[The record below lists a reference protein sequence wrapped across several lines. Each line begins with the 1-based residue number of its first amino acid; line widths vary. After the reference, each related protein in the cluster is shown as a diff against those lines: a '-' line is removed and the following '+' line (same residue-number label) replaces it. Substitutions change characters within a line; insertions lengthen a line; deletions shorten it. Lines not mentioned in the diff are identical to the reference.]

1 MELLKGFNLKIF
13 TFFLIIFVLLS
24 IFLLFIVMRNK
35 KIIKNKNIK
44 NYKEIVKENQNNKL
58 VLKLGK
64 LFKILSLSIIIYFI
78 ILFILTVITFV
89 LFPMAVGDGF
99 SGLDTSG
106 YELFFKYYGYYL
118 NIVKYIWIFMVIDFL
133 IYLVRT
139 IICNYLNYKVLKS
152 NEIYL
157 EKIEKEKDDYG
168 N

>member
-13 TFFLIIFVLLS
+13 IFFLIIFVLLS

-44 NYKEIVKENQNNKL
+44 NYKEINQNNKL

-152 NEIYL
+152 NEIYI